1 MFPTLENV
9 PAIPGLSQNAAV
21 SESMSLIL
29 KKKEQIIEFF
39 LQFRIL

>member
-9 PAIPGLSQNAAV
+9 PALPGLSQNAAV

-29 KKKEQIIEFF
+29 KKKRTNNRIFF
-39 LQFRIL
+39 TV